1 MRKTRLKRTDQL
13 LREAVA
19 ELILKRVQDPRVG
32 FVSVTGVQISPEL
45 DTARVFVTVLGD
57 ESSRK
62 SAMEGLKSAAPFL
75 QAELNKRVRLRRT
88 PKLRFVYDESL
99 DRGFRIEAALREVED
114 AHSGAEPASDEASD
128 EVSDEASD
136 EDEH

>member
-19 ELILKRVQDPRVG
+19 ELILTRVRDPRVG

-57 ESSRK
+57 DSSRK
-62 SAMEGLKSAAPFL
+62 AAMEGLKSAAPYL

-99 DRGFRIEAALREVED
+99 DRGLRIQAALRD
-114 AHSGAEPASDEASD
+114 AGDVRPGVDP
-128 EVSDEASD
+128 VSDEASD
-136 EDEH
+136 EDER